1 MFGQEKKME
10 ENIPCMM
17 NIFRETCKIVE
28 IEFIHNMMIVI
39 SLCLMIWNRNDC
51 EWWNE
56 HMERMAHVSATVKDL
71 GKKILKI

>member
-28 IEFIHNMMIVI
+28 IEFIDNMMIVI
-39 SLCLMIWNRNDC
+39 SLCLMI
-51 EWWNE
+51 
-56 HMERMAHVSATVKDL
+56 
-71 GKKILKI
+71 

>member
-1 MFGQEKKME
+1 
-10 ENIPCMM
+10 
-17 NIFRETCKIVE
+17 
-28 IEFIHNMMIVI
+28 MIVI

-56 HMERMAHVSATVKDL
+56 HLERMAHVSATMKDL